1 MAMAMFIAL
10 VNLTEKGIVAFKDS
24 PSRAGAFKAMAEKV
38 GVTVREVYWTM
49 GAHDAVMILEA
60 ADDESVAAAMLG
72 LGSLGNVRT
81 QTLRA
86 FSASEMKGIISKVPG

>member
-1 MAMAMFIAL
+1 MAKFITL
-10 VNLTEKGIVAFKDS
+10 VNLTEKGIAGFRDS
-24 PSRAGAFKAMAEKV
+24 PSRAGAFKAMADKA
-38 GVTVREVYWTM
+38 GVVVKEVYWTM
-49 GAHDAVMILEA
+49 GSHDAVMIIEA

-86 FSASEMKGIISKVPG
+86 FSAAEMKEIISKVPE